1 MKIIIIFFLLIL
13 PYTPLF
19 SQKDNIMRNNNFYD
33 DTETISLKGGEIEIA
48 GEVENPGFVDLN
60 SLTKHSVI
68 VKEAL
73 LDGDG
78 KDVFIGAYRYDG
90 YSLFDIL
97 TNRLV
102 NKKNKE
108 EFSSIIDLYV
118 EIENDKG
125 EKVMVSWGEIFYPS
139 NLHKIIFATDV
150 SMIVPSKTKD
160 LWPLPQERKLII
172 GSDLITER
180 NISNPVKIIVR
191 SYARSIPVNRDI
203 DPLYSGEINFSSNNN
218 RIVTLSEIPP
228 DIQPETA
235 HAIFYGRG
243 RGIHSTQPFT
253 GIYLKE
259 LLLRY
264 WPLNK
269 TDLKS
274 GLFAIIGIDGY
285 RSVFSYS
292 EIMNRN
298 DQSEVLL
305 VPCRQDEKDGGKFR
319 LFSGA
324 DFFSDRAVKAISEI
338 QFFNSEIVK

>member
-1 MKIIIIFFLLIL
+1 
-13 PYTPLF
+13 
-19 SQKDNIMRNNNFYD
+19 MRNNNFYD

-160 LWPLPQERKLII
+160 RSEERRVGKECLR
-172 GSDLITER
+172 LC
-180 NISNPVKIIVR
+180 R
-191 SYARSIPVNRDI
+191 SRWSPY
-203 DPLYSGEINFSSNNN
+203 
-218 RIVTLSEIPP
+218 
-228 DIQPETA
+228 
-235 HAIFYGRG
+235 H
-243 RGIHSTQPFT
+243 
-253 GIYLKE
+253 
-259 LLLRY
+259 
-264 WPLNK
+264 
-269 TDLKS
+269 
-274 GLFAIIGIDGY
+274 
-285 RSVFSYS
+285 
-292 EIMNRN
+292 
-298 DQSEVLL
+298 
-305 VPCRQDEKDGGKFR
+305 
-319 LFSGA
+319 
-324 DFFSDRAVKAISEI
+324 
-338 QFFNSEIVK
+338 